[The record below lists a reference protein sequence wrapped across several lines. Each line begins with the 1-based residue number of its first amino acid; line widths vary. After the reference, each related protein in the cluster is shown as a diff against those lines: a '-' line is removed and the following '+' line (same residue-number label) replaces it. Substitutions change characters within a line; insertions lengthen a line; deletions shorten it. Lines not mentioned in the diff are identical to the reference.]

1 MNQEYKVNL
10 SQGQKAKLAKA
21 IRDGSALKLRL
32 SKNALSG
39 PDELMLSPRQIAK
52 LQKAKR
58 NNSGVEISFSKS
70 SIRKSVKQGGSLWT
84 SLFSLGTKAL
94 PFVTKGVS
102 KVAPHLATGALSA
115 LGSLGIDK
123 IFGKGVYGMQGGAVL
138 PDAIVKML
146 QKGIEVPVKFL
157 VNLIN
162 MREML
167 TNAQKTLIGKGL
179 QSGKGIVLKPTKR
192 QIHGGFLGTLAAIGI
207 PMAIEL
213 ASKIFG
219 SGAGQGLQTPRK
231 AGGKGLQ
238 TPRKAGMGL
247 QVSQKPFLW
256 QPPPFYGTWEGQGR
270 GAKGKKGKGLLLGDN
285 SPFNH
290 IPILGAI
297 L

>member
-39 PDELMLSPRQIAK
+39 NDELLLSPRQIAK

-70 SIRKSVKQGGSLWT
+70 SIRKSVKHGGSLWT
-84 SLFSLGTKAL
+84 SLISLGTKAL

-123 IFGKGVYGMQGGAVL
+123 IFGSGMQGGAGQATLL

-146 QKGIEVPVKFL
+146 QKGIEIPVKFL

-162 MREML
+162 MKEML

-192 QIHGGFLGTLAAIGI
+192 QIHGGLLGTLAAIGI

-270 GAKGKKGKGLLLGDN
+270 GAKGKGLLLGDN

>member
-1 MNQEYKVNL
+1 MNQEYKVHL

-21 IRDGSALKLRL
+21 IKDGSALKLRL
-32 SKNALSG
+32 GKNALSG

-58 NNSGVEISFSKS
+58 NNRGVEISFSKS

-84 SLFSLGTKAL
+84 SLISLGAKAL
-94 PFVTKGVS
+94 PLVTKGVS

-123 IFGKGVYGMQGGAVL
+123 IFEEGAKGMQGGTVF
-138 PDAIVKML
+138 PDVIVKML

-162 MREML
+162 LKEML
-167 TNAQKTLIGKGL
+167 TSAQKTLIGKGL

-192 QIHGGFLGTLAAIGI
+192 QIHGGFLGALAAIGI

-219 SGAGQGLQTPRK
+219 SGAGQGLQVPRK

-238 TPRKAGMGL
+238 VSKKTGVGL

-270 GAKGKKGKGLLLGDN
+270 GKGKKGKGLLLGEN

>member
-1 MNQEYKVNL
+1 MNQEYKVHL

-21 IRDGSALKLRL
+21 IKDGSALKLRL

-39 PDELMLSPRQIAK
+39 PDELLLSPRQIAK

-123 IFGKGVYGMQGGAVL
+123 IFGSGMQGGAAQATLL

-162 MREML
+162 LKEMF

-192 QIHGGFLGTLAAIGI
+192 QIHGGLLGTLAAIGI

-219 SGAGQGLQTPRK
+219 SGLQTPRK

-238 TPRKAGMGL
+238 TPRKAGTGL

-256 QPPPFYGTWEGQGR
+256 QPPPFYGTWEGQG
-270 GAKGKKGKGLLLGDN
+270 KIGKGLLLGDN

>member
-32 SKNALSG
+32 GKNALSG
-39 PDELMLSPRQIAK
+39 NDELLLSPRQIAK
-52 LQKAKR
+52 LEKAKR

-123 IFGKGVYGMQGGAVL
+123 IFGSGMQGGAIL

-146 QKGIEVPVKFL
+146 QKGIEIPVKFL

-162 MREML
+162 MKEML

-231 AGGKGLQ
+231 AGGKGAGQGLQ

-270 GAKGKKGKGLLLGDN
+270 GAKGKGLLLGDN

>member
-1 MNQEYKVNL
+1 MNQEYKVHL

-21 IRDGSALKLRL
+21 IKDGSALKLRL
-32 SKNALSG
+32 GKNALSG
-39 PDELMLSPRQIAK
+39 PHELFLSPRQIAK
-52 LQKAKR
+52 LQKAKE
-58 NNSGVEISFSKS
+58 NNTGAEISFSKS

-84 SLFSLGTKAL
+84 SLLKLT
-94 PFVTKGVS
+94 PFLTKGVS

-123 IFGKGVYGMQGGAVL
+123 IFGKGMQGGAVL
-138 PDAIVKML
+138 PDAIVKMI
-146 QKGIEVPVKFL
+146 QRGIEVPVKFL

-162 MREML
+162 LKEMF
-167 TNAQKTLIGKGL
+167 TNAQKTLIGKSL

-192 QIHGGFLGTLAAIGI
+192 QIHGGLLGTLAAIGI

-219 SGAGQGLQTPRK
+219 
-231 AGGKGLQ
+231 KGLQ
-238 TPRKAGMGL
+238 VPQKAGMGLQVPQKAGTGL

-256 QPPPFYGTWEGQGR
+256 QPPPFYGTWKGQGR
-270 GAKGKKGKGLLLGDN
+270 GKGKKGKGLLLGEN
-285 SPFNH
+285 SPFNQ
-290 IPILGAI
+290 IPILGTI